1 MQDID
6 VIVAGAGHNG
16 LVSACYLAKAGLK
29 VLVLE
34 AHTTPGG
41 MTCTNPMAPE
51 APEHIINEASIHA
64 SMFRMSPINDEL
76 ELEKKFG
83 LRQRLI
89 DPCHYQLCSDGE
101 RSFGMWRDA
110 RRTAAEISHFSKKD
124 AEAWLKMSETADA
137 ALRIG
142 LPLAFNSPV
151 KPGFDAVFK
160 VLSKAVGNFKH
171 LGPIVKLMTGS
182 HAGTLEELFETD
194 IVRAGLL
201 TGLPFMD
208 FRADLSSFAMV
219 YLSVLQKYGVTMFE
233 GGTGGFPAA
242 LIRCLE
248 AYGGSVRCSAKVQQ
262 MLVENERVVGVVLE
276 NGEEIRAKKGVVT
289 AFSPKTV
296 LNYMLPAGLLDHP
309 TQIKAKFIPTA
320 NRGIADYKLNIALKG
335 KITPTRSAAWRKQ
348 QGWDGNMRLGTL
360 QWSTY
365 EQGRKAYTDCIRGL
379 VPDVIGGLSQI
390 TTEFDPNM
398 APPGHDTFWFWS
410 GLIPFDPHIGWDK
423 AREEITNKVIK
434 DSARI
439 YDGIEELEIARRPLC
454 PPDIEK
460 RFHAI
465 DGSVYHCD
473 PYITRFGANRPAKG
487 LAGYKI
493 PVKGLYL
500 SGSGT
505 HPSAGICGLPGR
517 NAALTVLKDCN

>member
-1 MQDID
+1 MQNVD

-34 AHTTPGG
+34 AHQTPGG

-101 RSFGMWRDA
+101 ASFGMWRDA
-110 RRTAAEISHFSKKD
+110 NRTAKEISHFSKKD
-124 AEAWLKMSETADA
+124 AKAWLQMSETIDA

-142 LPLAFNSPV
+142 LPLAMENPTKPSFN
-151 KPGFDAVFK
+151 ALFK
-160 VLSKAVGNFKH
+160 VMTKAVGNLQH
-171 LGPIVKLMTGS
+171 LGPILKLMTGT

-208 FRADLSSFAMV
+208 FRADHSSFAMV
-219 YLSVLQKYGVTMFE
+219 YLGVLQKYGVTMFE

-248 AYGGSVRCSAKVQQ
+248 AYGGSVRCSAKVKQ

-276 NGEEIRAKKGVVT
+276 DGEEIRSNKGVVT
-289 AFSPKTV
+289 AFSPKMV
-296 LNYMLPAGLLDHP
+296 LNHMLPDGLLDHP
-309 TQIKAKFIPTA
+309 TQVKAKFIPTA

-335 KITPTRSAAWRKQ
+335 KITPTRSATWRKA

-365 EQGRKAYTDCIRGL
+365 EDGRKAYTDCIRGL
-379 VPDVIGGLSQI
+379 VPDVIAGLSQI
-390 TTEFDPNM
+390 TTEFDPAM

-410 GLIPFDPHIGWDK
+410 GLIPFQPHMGWDK
-423 AREEITNKVIK
+423 AREQITQTLVS
-434 DSARI
+434 DASRI
-439 YDGIEELEIARRPLC
+439 YDGIEEFEIARRPLC

-473 PYITRFGANRPAKG
+473 PYITRFAHNRPAKG

-493 PVKGLYL
+493 PVQGLYL

-517 NAALTVLKDCN
+517 NAAITLLKNSR